1 MKSMTGYGRAEIT
14 LPEFHG
20 VIELSSVNKRGFE
33 FLLHGPKEWQF
44 LEKEAQRLIR
54 SSAERGRI
62 RLSILLQPQAV
73 SAEDPSRD
81 QKVRVG
87 EQLDELKKIC
97 QSQDLPYSPSVDLI
111 QRILTSGSRD
121 PVVPPLDTIEDML
134 IDKINIALDQMV
146 SMRGKEGESL
156 AKDLRNRASTLG
168 ETIHLVEKNTE
179 GLARQW
185 RDRLLQRLKES
196 GLEINCDDDAVRK
209 EFTVYAEKSDVSEEI
224 TRIRSHLEQFEEGL
238 KSKQP
243 IGRKLEFIVQ
253 ELGRE
258 FNTLGS
264 KSLTPIISNLVI
276 EAKVE
281 IEKIREQVMNLE

>member
-1 MKSMTGYGRAEIT
+1 MKSMTGYGRADIT
-14 LPEFHG
+14 LPGFHG

-44 LEKEAQRLIR
+44 FEKEAQRLIR

-81 QKVRVG
+81 QKVKVG
-87 EQLDELKKIC
+87 EQLEELKKIC

-121 PVVPPLDTIEDML
+121 PVVPPLDTIEEML
-134 IDKINIALDQMV
+134 IDKTNIALDQMV

-196 GLEINCDDDAVRK
+196 GLDINCDDDAVRK

>member
-14 LPEFHG
+14 LPGFHG

-44 LEKEAQRLIR
+44 FEREAQKLIR
-54 SSAERGRI
+54 SLVQRGRI
-62 RLSILLQPQAV
+62 RLSILLQPQV
-73 SAEDPSRD
+73 ISAEDPSRD
-81 QKVRVG
+81 QEARVG
-87 EQLDELKKIC
+87 DKLDELKRIC
-97 QSQDLPYSPSVDLI
+97 FSQDLPYSPSVDLI
-111 QRILTSGSRD
+111 QRILTSSSRD
-121 PVVPPLDTIEDML
+121 PVVPTLDSIENML
-134 IDKINIALDQMV
+134 IDKTNIALNQMV

-156 AKDLRNRASTLG
+156 AKDLRKRAYSLG
-168 ETIHLVEKNTE
+168 ETVHSVEKNTE
-179 GLARQW
+179 GLAREW

-224 TRIRSHLEQFEEGL
+224 TRVRSHLEQFEEGL
-238 KSKQP
+238 QTKQP

-264 KSLTPIISNLVI
+264 KSLTPTISNLVI

>member
-14 LPEFHG
+14 LPGFHG
-20 VIELSSVNKRGFE
+20 VIELSSVNKKGFE

-44 LEKEAQRLIR
+44 FEREAQELIR
-54 SSAERGRI
+54 SLVQRGRI
-62 RLSILLQPQAV
+62 RLSILLQPQV
-73 SAEDPSRD
+73 ISAEDPSRD
-81 QKVRVG
+81 QEARVG
-87 EQLDELKKIC
+87 DKLDELKRIC
-97 QSQDLPYSPSVDLI
+97 FSQDLPYSPSVDLI

-121 PVVPPLDTIEDML
+121 PVVPTLDSIEDML
-134 IDKINIALDQMV
+134 VDKTNIALNQMV

-156 AKDLRNRASTLG
+156 AKDLKKRAYGLG
-168 ETIHLVEKNTE
+168 ETVSSVEKNTE
-179 GLARQW
+179 GLAREW

-196 GLEINCDDDAVRK
+196 GLDINCDDDLVRK

-238 KSKQP
+238 QIKQP

-264 KSLTPIISNLVI
+264 KSLSPTISNLVI

>member
-14 LPEFHG
+14 LPGFHG

-44 LEKEAQRLIR
+44 FEREAQKLIR
-54 SSAERGRI
+54 SLVQRGRI
-62 RLSILLQPQAV
+62 RLSILLQPQV
-73 SAEDPSRD
+73 ISAEDPSRD
-81 QKVRVG
+81 QEARVG
-87 EQLDELKKIC
+87 DKLDELKRIC
-97 QSQDLPYSPSVDLI
+97 FSQDLPYSPSVDLI

-121 PVVPPLDTIEDML
+121 PVVPTLDSIENML
-134 IDKINIALDQMV
+134 IDKTNIALNQMV

-156 AKDLRNRASTLG
+156 AKDLKKRAYGLG
-168 ETIHLVEKNTE
+168 ETVHSVEKNTE
-179 GLARQW
+179 GLAREW

-196 GLEINCDDDAVRK
+196 GLDINCDDDAVRK

-224 TRIRSHLEQFEEGL
+224 TRVRSHLEQFEEGL
-238 KSKQP
+238 QTKQP

-264 KSLTPIISNLVI
+264 KSLSPTISNLVI

>member
-1 MKSMTGYGRAEIT
+1 MKSMTGYGRADIS
-14 LPEFHG
+14 LPGFHG

-44 LEKEAQRLIR
+44 FEKEAQRLIR

-62 RLSILLQPQAV
+62 RLSILLQPQAI

-87 EQLDELKKIC
+87 EQLEELKKIC

-134 IDKINIALDQMV
+134 IDKTNIALDQMV
-146 SMRGKEGESL
+146 SMREKEGESL
-156 AKDLRNRASTLG
+156 AKDLRQRAHSLG

-196 GLEINCDDDAVRK
+196 GLDINCDDDAVRK
-209 EFTVYAEKSDVSEEI
+209 EFTVYAEKSDISEEI

>member
-1 MKSMTGYGRAEIT
+1 MKSMTGYGRADIT
-14 LPEFHG
+14 LPGFHG

-62 RLSILLQPQAV
+62 RLSILLQPQAL
-73 SAEDPSRD
+73 STEDPSRD

-156 AKDLRNRASTLG
+156 AKDLRNRVSTLS

-196 GLEINCDDDAVRK
+196 GLDINCDDDAVRK

>member
-1 MKSMTGYGRAEIT
+1 MKSMTGYGRADIT
-14 LPEFHG
+14 LPGFHG

-44 LEKEAQRLIR
+44 FEKEAQRLIR

-134 IDKINIALDQMV
+134 IDKTNIALDQMV

-196 GLEINCDDDAVRK
+196 GLDINCDDDAVRK

>member
-1 MKSMTGYGRAEIT
+1 MKSMTGYGRADIT
-14 LPEFHG
+14 LPGFHG

-44 LEKEAQRLIR
+44 FEKEAQRLIR

-97 QSQDLPYSPSVDLI
+97 QSQNLPYSPSVDLI
-111 QRILTSGSRD
+111 QRILTSGTRD

-134 IDKINIALDQMV
+134 IDKTNIALDQMV

-196 GLEINCDDDAVRK
+196 GLDINCDDDAVRK

>member
-14 LPEFHG
+14 LPGFHG
-20 VIELSSVNKRGFE
+20 VIELSSVNKKGFE

-44 LEKEAQRLIR
+44 FEREAQKLIR
-54 SSAERGRI
+54 SLVQRGRI
-62 RLSILLQPQAV
+62 RLSILLQPQV
-73 SAEDPSRD
+73 ISAEDPSRD
-81 QKVRVG
+81 QEARVG
-87 EQLDELKKIC
+87 DKLDELKRIC
-97 QSQDLPYSPSVDLI
+97 FSQDLPYSPSVDLI

-121 PVVPPLDTIEDML
+121 PVVPTLDSIEDML
-134 IDKINIALDQMV
+134 VDKTNIALNQMV

-156 AKDLRNRASTLG
+156 AKDLKKRAYGLG
-168 ETIHLVEKNTE
+168 ETVHSVEKNTE
-179 GLARQW
+179 GLAREW

-196 GLEINCDDDAVRK
+196 GLDINCDDDLVRK

-238 KSKQP
+238 QTKQP

-264 KSLTPIISNLVI
+264 KSLSPTISNLVI

>member
-1 MKSMTGYGRAEIT
+1 MKSMTGYGRADIT
-14 LPEFHG
+14 LPGFHG

-73 SAEDPSRD
+73 STEDPSRD

-111 QRILTSGSRD
+111 QRILTTGSRD

-146 SMRGKEGESL
+146 SMRGKEGEAL
-156 AKDLRNRASTLG
+156 AKDLRNRVSTLS

-196 GLEINCDDDAVRK
+196 GLDINCDDDAVRK

>member
-14 LPEFHG
+14 LPGFHG

-44 LEKEAQRLIR
+44 FEREAHKLIR
-54 SSAERGRI
+54 SLVQRGRI
-62 RLSILLQPQAV
+62 RLSILLQPQV
-73 SAEDPSRD
+73 ISAEDPSRD
-81 QKVRVG
+81 QEARVG
-87 EQLDELKKIC
+87 DKLDELKRIC
-97 QSQDLPYSPSVDLI
+97 FSQDLPYSPSVDLV

-121 PVVPPLDTIEDML
+121 PVVPTLDSIEDML
-134 IDKINIALDQMV
+134 IDKTNIALNQMV

-156 AKDLRNRASTLG
+156 AKDLKKRAYGLG
-168 ETIHLVEKNTE
+168 ETVHSVEKNTE
-179 GLARQW
+179 GLAREW

-196 GLEINCDDDAVRK
+196 GLDINCDDDAVRK

-224 TRIRSHLEQFEEGL
+224 TRVRSHLEQFEEGL
-238 KSKQP
+238 QTKQP

-264 KSLTPIISNLVI
+264 KSLTPTISNLVI